1 MRTMKDVQR
10 LGKRLGRI
18 IALLVGVLVTVC
30 VAITGFI
37 FLKPPVEAYLH
48 ATKFDSAAWKARSID
63 QGVMWPTRLRMVD
76 DLVDRNLRNGVA
88 RAQVEELLGP
98 PDKTS
103 YFRSW
108 DLVYQLGP
116 ERGLFR
122 IDSEWLVFRLDPG
135 RRVVEYRIV
144 RD

>member
-1 MRTMKDVQR
+1 MGTMEGVQR
-10 LGKRLGRI
+10 AGKRLGRI
-18 IALLVGVLVTVC
+18 IILLIGVLVTAC
-30 VAITGFI
+30 VALTGFV
-37 FLKPPVEAYLH
+37 LLQPSAAAYLH
-48 ATKFDSAAWKARSID
+48 ATEFDSAAWKARSID
-63 QGVMWPTRLRMVD
+63 EGVMWPTRLRMVD
-76 DLVDRNLRNGVA
+76 DLLEGNLRNGLA

-135 RRVVEYRIV
+135 RTVVEYRIV